1 MAKSTVGK
9 AKPVNPFVSN
19 KLVAVAKPKCGDQW
33 LTHIHLN
40 AKTSVSAPSLG
51 RSVRSHP

>member
-1 MAKSTVGK
+1 MAKSTAGK

-40 AKTSVSAPSLG
+40 AKMSVSAPSLG
-51 RSVRSHP
+51 RSVRIHP